1 MLRTHAP
8 MLVERQGRQWYFD
21 AYILPVKKGRRCGL
35 YVLSWDTRE
44 QYLAG
49 SSYYFYWLLT
59 RQLLRPA
66 PGVMDVLPLLDW

>member
-21 AYILPVKKGRRCGL
+21 AHILPVEKGRRYGL

-49 SSYYFYWLLT
+49 FTCHFISY
-59 RQLLRPA
+59 
-66 PGVMDVLPLLDW
+66 